1 MSMRSGFLTEI
12 LRHVGKGGVVVSGSI
27 AVGTSGTSPTVNAGK
42 GFSVS
47 YAVTG
52 KYVITFD
59 KPFDACVS
67 FVSSLRQGTPAAT
80 YQLTNT
86 LYTKATSSAQ
96 AYIGVYAF
104 ATGSSAS
111 AINDSTAIIDFV
123 AVFKNTNA
131 PG

>member
-27 AVGTSGTSPTVNAGK
+27 AVGASGTTPTVSKGK

-47 YAVTG
+47 YTATG

-59 KPFDACVS
+59 KSFDACVS
-67 FVSSLRQGTPAAT
+67 FVSSLRQGTPTAT
-80 YQLTNT
+80 YQLCNT
-86 LYTKATSSAQ
+86 LFTAATSSAQ
-96 AYIGVYAF
+96 AYIGVYSF
-104 ATGSSAS
+104 ATGGSA
-111 AINDSTAIIDFV
+111 AAVNDSTAIIDFI
-123 AVFKNTNA
+123 AVFKNTAA